1 MKVSSSKTGAC
12 TVFGDVCVIQYE
24 PVSNLKEDEM
34 KSIVVAAVAA
44 VAATGI
50 AAVKVPSYDTLI
62 AHRGESK
69 DAPENTL
76 PAFKMAV
83 DRGFGFECDIYLS
96 ADKKLFTFHDNNL
109 KRTTGGKHT
118 EKCINANWKDVV
130 SKVNVGGWGKWE
142 GSKYDPTSPALLEDV
157 LKLAR
162 DGRYIYVEVKGNDPS
177 WVSYIKEAFA
187 KQSNATPKNTLFISF
202 GDDVC
207 AELKRQMPE
216 YRVYWLTGGSSKGNK
231 AQGKN
236 ARIYTAEDIIAILKK
251 LGVDGVDMRFDPETV
266 TADFIKKVHDAGF
279 MFHVWTIDELE
290 KAKLAF
296 SRGAETVTTNCAK
309 KMLDEFKGE

>member
-1 MKVSSSKTGAC
+1 MVQYRLLSK
-12 TVFGDVCVIQYE
+12 I
-24 PVSNLKEDEM
+24 KELGM
-34 KSIVVAAVAA
+34 KSLAIAAVAA
-44 VAATGI
+44 FVTTGI
-50 AAVKVPSYDTLI
+50 AAVKEPAYDTLI
-62 AHRGESK
+62 SHRGESK
-69 DAPENTL
+69 DAPENTM

-96 ADKKLFTFHDNNL
+96 ADKRLFTFHDGNL

-118 EKCINANWKDVV
+118 EKCTEANWTDTI
-130 SKVNVGGWGKWE
+130 SKVNVGGWGKWK
-142 GSKYDPTSPALLEDV
+142 GSKYDPTAPALLEDV

-177 WVSYIKEAFA
+177 WVPYIKEVFA

-202 GDDVC
+202 GGDVC

-216 YRVYWLTGGSSKGNK
+216 YRVYWLTGGKSKAK
-231 AQGKN
+231 KESGKS
-236 ARIYTAEDIIAILKK
+236 ALAYTAEDIIAILKK
-251 LGVDGVDMRFDPETV
+251 LGVDGVDIRFNPETI
-266 TADFIKKVHDAGF
+266 TAEFIKKVHDAGF
-279 MFHVWTIDELE
+279 MFHVWTIDDLA

>member
-1 MKVSSSKTGAC
+1 
-12 TVFGDVCVIQYE
+12 
-24 PVSNLKEDEM
+24 M
-34 KSIVVAAVAA
+34 KSLVIAMFAALL
-44 VAATGI
+44 ATGC
-50 AAVKVPSYDTLI
+50 AVVKKPAYDTLI

-83 DRGFGFECDIYLS
+83 ERNFGFECDIYLS
-96 ADKKLFTFHDNNL
+96 ADKRLFTFHDGNL
-109 KRTTGGKHT
+109 KRTTGGTHN
-118 EKCINANWKDVV
+118 EKCTEASWKDTI
-130 SKVNVGGWGKWE
+130 SKVNVGGWGKWK

-177 WVSYIKEAFA
+177 WVPHIKDVFA
-187 KQSNATPKNTLFISF
+187 KQSNATPQNTLFISF
-202 GDDVC
+202 GDAVC

-216 YRVYWLTGGSSKGNK
+216 YRVYWLTSGKSWANK
-231 AQGKN
+231 ATGDKPR
-236 ARIYTAEDIIAILKK
+236 AYTAEEIIAILRK
-251 LGVDGVDMRFDPETV
+251 LGVDGVDISFDPETI
-266 TADFIKKVHDAGF
+266 TADFIRKVHDAGF
-279 MFHVWTIDELE
+279 MFHVWTIDDLA

-309 KMLDEFKGE
+309 KMLDEFKSE

>member
-1 MKVSSSKTGAC
+1 
-12 TVFGDVCVIQYE
+12 
-24 PVSNLKEDEM
+24 M
-34 KSIVVAAVAA
+34 KSLVVAAVAVA
-44 VAATGI
+44 VATGI
-50 AAVKVPSYDTLI
+50 AAVKEPAYDTLI

-83 DRGFGFECDIYLS
+83 DRGFGFDCDIYLS
-96 ADKKLFTFHDNNL
+96 ADRKLFTFHDGNL
-109 KRTTGGKHT
+109 KRTTGGRHK
-118 EKCINANWKDVV
+118 EKCTEASWKDTV
-130 SKVNVGGWGKWE
+130 SKINVGGWGEWK

-162 DGRYIYVEVKGNDPS
+162 DGRFIYVEVKDNDPS
-177 WVSYIKEAFA
+177 WVPYIKEVFS

-216 YRVYWLTGGSSKGNK
+216 YRVYWLTGGKSKANSATGEK
-231 AQGKN
+231 A
-236 ARIYTAEDIIAILKK
+236 RTYTAEDIIAILKK
-251 LGVDGVDMRFDPETV
+251 LGVDGVDIRFDSKTI

-279 MFHVWTIDELE
+279 MFHVWTIDDLA